1 MSIFVSIIVGT
12 GLISLLSLSG
22 GLLLF
27 FRKQLTDKLSIF
39 LMAFA
44 AGALMGTAFL
54 HLLPEAIEG
63 ITSRNAFLFILAG
76 FGMFFVIENIL
87 HWHHSHRGEPTH
99 SSLGTLTL
107 LGDGFHNFLDGMI
120 IAAVFFIDIR
130 LGFATTLA
138 VALHEIPQEAAEFG
152 ILTHA
157 GFSRARALLWNFL
170 SSSTVVLG
178 GIVSFLLAGII
189 GQWIVFF
196 LLFAVGI
203 FLYIAASD
211 FVPEIRKEQSL
222 PKSLGLLV
230 TFAAGIFL
238 MWLVLFLE

>member
-1 MSIFVSIIVGT
+1 MSIFVSI
-12 GLISLLSLSG
+12 LISTGIISLFSMSG
-22 GLLLF
+22 ALLLF
-27 FRKQLTDKLSIF
+27 FQKRLTEKLSIF

-54 HLLPEAIEG
+54 HLLPEAVEG
-63 ITSRNAFLFILAG
+63 IDSRNAYLFILVG
-76 FGMFFVIENIL
+76 FGLFFVIENIL
-87 HWHHSHRGEPTH
+87 HWHHSHRGESVH
-99 SSLGTLTL
+99 KSLGTLTL

-152 ILTHA
+152 VLTHA
-157 GFSRARALLWNFL
+157 GFSRGKALLWNFL
-170 SSSTVVLG
+170 SASTVVLG
-178 GIVSFLLAGII
+178 GIVSFLLVGII
-189 GQWIVFF
+189 GQWIAFF

-230 TFAAGIFL
+230 TFAAGIAL
-238 MWLVLFLE
+238 MWVVLFLE